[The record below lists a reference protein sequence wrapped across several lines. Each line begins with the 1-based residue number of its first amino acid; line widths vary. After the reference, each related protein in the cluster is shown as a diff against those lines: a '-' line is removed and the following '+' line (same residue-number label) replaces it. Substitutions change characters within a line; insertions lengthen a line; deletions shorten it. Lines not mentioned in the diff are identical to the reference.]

1 MEVYVKPLWKSREV
15 FLCPK
20 ITSFETSG
28 YPGLFS
34 LEEEMG
40 IPVGFICPKIISFGI
55 SGVFFIGGRN
65 GNYTI
70 KG

>member
-1 MEVYVKPLWKSREV
+1 VEVYVKPLWKSREV

-40 IPVGFICPKIISFGI
+40 IIQSKDRESVKVKMLVRSI
-55 SGVFFIGGRN
+55 
-65 GNYTI
+65 
-70 KG
+70 